1 MKGGSDCM
9 SPVVSWNISDD
20 PKESEKRWKQH
31 QAREKI
37 QRMREEALRQ
47 QLKKRKPDWLL

>member
-1 MKGGSDCM
+1 M
-9 SPVVSWNISDD
+9 SPVVAWKISDETEED
-20 PKESEKRWKQH
+20 RNRWKQH